1 MVKFL
6 RKKVLKCLR
15 ASKVLDIG
23 LLVPDT
29 LTQVIMEFV
38 KVVEKGILRQEN
50 LPQVI
55 AKVVDVVQVLPDTL
69 PTVIMVDM
77 LIGVDIGH
85 KRADTLPIEIG

>member
-1 MVKFL
+1 M
-6 RKKVLKCLR
+6 KCLR

-23 LLVPDT
+23 LLVPDI
-29 LTQVIMEFV
+29 LTQIITEFV
-38 KVVEKGILRQEN
+38 KVVDKGIMRQEN
-50 LPQVI
+50 IPQVI
-55 AKVVDVVQVLPDTL
+55 AEVVDVVQVLPDTL